1 MSNVFPSLNNSS
13 HSTILGLA
21 INISHAVHG
30 RIRSG
35 AAGDRSFASSAKVVH
50 WLHGLCLKMDISI
63 KQMPFVHGKMMTSI
77 TLLSFQVL
85 FSEPNLIYILYI
97 LIILFC
103 LRNHNLNHT
112 YDMTPYYMILY
123 DLMSNT
129 EFLGTSMLP
138 A

>member
-1 MSNVFPSLNNSS
+1 MTLFHFFLMSISIPFRWVMFANFWDQLSKHDMSNVFPSLNNSS

-85 FSEPNLIYILYI
+85 FSDNLI
-97 LIILFC
+97 
-103 LRNHNLNHT
+103 
-112 YDMTPYYMILY
+112 
-123 DLMSNT
+123 
-129 EFLGTSMLP
+129 
-138 A
+138 